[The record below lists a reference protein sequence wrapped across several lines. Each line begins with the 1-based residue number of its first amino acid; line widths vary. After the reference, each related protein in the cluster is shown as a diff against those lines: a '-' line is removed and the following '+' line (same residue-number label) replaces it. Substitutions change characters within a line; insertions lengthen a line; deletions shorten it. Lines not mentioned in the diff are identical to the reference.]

1 MIITLLP
8 HQEQAIEAAIHAGV
22 IRSVEEFVDS
32 AIAYLPRP
40 MPPAA
45 YQRAAQA
52 TNLIDLFEPVRGLL
66 TDEEVETLFKRNP
79 SPGRPVDLS

>member
-8 HQEQAIEAAIHAGV
+8 HQEQAIQAAIHAGV

-40 MPPAA
+40 MPVA
-45 YQRAAQA
+45 YKRAAQA

-66 TDEEVETLFKRNP
+66 TDEEVDALFKRNP
-79 SPGRPVDLS
+79 SPGRPVDL